1 MRVRYLIDLGARI
14 PNPYSDFN
22 NILPVEGNRRYTFE

>member
-1 MRVRYLIDLGARI
+1 MRNRYLIDLGAMI

-22 NILPVEGNRRYTFE
+22 NILPVESNRQYTFE